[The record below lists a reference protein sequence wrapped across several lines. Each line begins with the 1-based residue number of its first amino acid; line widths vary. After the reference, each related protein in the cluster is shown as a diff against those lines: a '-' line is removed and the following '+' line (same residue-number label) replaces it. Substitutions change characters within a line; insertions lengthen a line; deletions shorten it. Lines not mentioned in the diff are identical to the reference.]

1 MSNNQEKTL
10 NLIVPCIGDKGVVVG
25 NLNVQYKYKGSEL
38 VEMGKASMEDPI
50 KFAQLDRVG
59 LLTSLLNTASFFGVQ
74 SEHSRRQWQRLEK
87 ENKLLTEA
95 YQKVE
100 NDKKDMIDKISALI
114 EQGVITQEQFD
125 SALNNS
131 RAKQF

>member
-1 MSNNQEKTL
+1 MSNNQEETI
-10 NLIVPCIGDKGVVVG
+10 NLIMPCIGNGEVVG
-25 NLNVQYKYKGSEL
+25 NLKVQYVCKGSQL
-38 VEMGKASMEDPI
+38 VGINQASVEDAT
-50 KFAQLDRVG
+50 KFAQLDRSQMFQ
-59 LLTSLLNTASFFGVQ
+59 SLVNTASTYGVQ
-74 SEHSRRQWQRLEK
+74 SEHARRQWQRLEK
-87 ENKLLTEA
+87 ENELLTEA
-95 YQKVE
+95 YQKAE